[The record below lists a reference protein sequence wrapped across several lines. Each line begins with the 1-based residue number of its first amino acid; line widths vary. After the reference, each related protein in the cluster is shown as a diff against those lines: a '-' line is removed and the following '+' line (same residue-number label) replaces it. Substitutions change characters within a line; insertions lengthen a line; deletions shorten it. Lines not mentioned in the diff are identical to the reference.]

1 MKTIVRLAFGAAL
14 LLAPFAAASPA
25 DAHSGGLD
33 STGGHHC
40 RQAGYD
46 SGKCSPLNSYHC
58 HSSTC
63 SAPGTATTKPTS
75 TPTTA
80 RATTTTVRRTT
91 TTQQPPT
98 TTTEAP
104 TTTTTESTT
113 TTSSTTTSSTT
124 TTSTTVLLP
133 VATPAAADKESEAGP
148 VEGALVGAVLAGMGY
163 GGYRLLRKARAAAG
177 PTDAA

>member
-1 MKTIVRLAFGAAL
+1 MSSIARLAFVGAVL
-14 LLAPFAAASPA
+14 LSPFAQPAPAS
-25 DAHSGGLD
+25 AHSGGLD

-63 SAPGTATTKPTS
+63 SAPGTATTKPAS

-80 RATTTTVRRTT
+80 RAATTTTVRRTT
-91 TTQQPPT
+91 TTQPPP

-113 TTSSTTTSSTT
+113 TTTTSTT
-124 TTSTTVLLP
+124 TTSTTVVLP
-133 VATPAAADKESEAGP
+133 VTVPAAAEKEPEAGP
-148 VEGALVGAVLAGMGY
+148 AEGALAVIVLGGLGY
-163 GGYRLLRKARAAAG
+163 GGYRLLRRARGARGGA
-177 PTDAA
+177 DAA

>member
-1 MKTIVRLAFGAAL
+1 MTTIIRLAFGAAL
-14 LLAPFAAASPA
+14 LLAPFTAPAPA
-25 DAHSGGLD
+25 DAHGGGLD
-33 STGGHHC
+33 SNGGHHC

-63 SAPGTATTKPTS
+63 VAPGSATTKP

-80 RATTTTVRRTT
+80 RATTSTVRRTT
-91 TTQQPPT
+91 ATPPPPTT

-113 TTSSTTTSSTT
+113 TTTTSSTT

-133 VATPAAADKESEAGP
+133 AATPVAAEKEPEAGP
-148 VEGALVGAVLAGMGY
+148 VEGALAVVVLGGMGY
-163 GGYRLLRKARAAAG
+163 GGYRLLRRARRATRA
-177 PTDAA
+177 TDAA